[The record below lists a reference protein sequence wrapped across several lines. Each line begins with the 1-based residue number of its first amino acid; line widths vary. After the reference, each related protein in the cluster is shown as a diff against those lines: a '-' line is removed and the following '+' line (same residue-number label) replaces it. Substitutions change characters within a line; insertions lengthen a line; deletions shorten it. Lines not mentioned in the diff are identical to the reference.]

1 MHLIRRTCRTY
12 LEPGAV
18 FNPDTSYYFPKD
30 YDLERIP
37 HDGYSHAPRFL
48 RQETEAQ
55 YGVKNLSANLYW

>member
-1 MHLIRRTCRTY
+1 M
-12 LEPGAV
+12 EPGAV